1 MSVLSKHT
9 VLWLSIAAWALVC
22 TPVMVAKA
30 QPSWPNL
37 DTLRN
42 YPTPAGTTCRLEGSG
57 RPGSEKGNANALK
70 NRYKLPP
77 NGFESLLLSDIINL
91 PSGTPD
97 ARPTSADPNNQ
108 RAVTVVGYVREVK
121 PGGTAGESCNCRAKG
136 RTQVDAHIEVVLD
149 PNSHDPSGKGMVV
162 VEVQERIRRLA
173 RQGLLTSNI
182 GKDWSTPILRA
193 RLLGRWVKFSGWLF
207 YDADH
212 HLESWQVDTTN
223 TLDGANWRETGWEIH
238 PVMAM
243 ETGVQPPPDARSSG
257 TPPAPSGG
265 TGEVRGNKHS
275 KVYHL
280 PGCPGFEAMS
290 PAHVVTFASE
300 AEAQQAGYRKARN
313 CP

>member
-1 MSVLSKHT
+1 MSVLRKHAALG
-9 VLWLSIAAWALVC
+9 VVIAAGILMC
-22 TPVMVAKA
+22 TLGMAVQA

-37 DTLRN
+37 DTLSN
-42 YPTPAGTTCRLEGSG
+42 YPNPGGTTCGQEGSG
-57 RPGSEKGNANALK
+57 RPGSEKGNTNALK
-70 NRYKLPP
+70 NRYKLPA
-77 NGFESLLLSDIINL
+77 NGFEPLLLSDISRL

-97 ARPTSADPNNQ
+97 TRPTSADPNNQ

-136 RTQVDAHIEVVLD
+136 RTQVDAHIELVLD

-173 RQGLLTSNI
+173 HEGLLTSNI
-182 GKDWSTPILRA
+182 GNDWSTSMLRA
-193 RLLGRWVKFSGWLF
+193 RLLGRWVKISGWLF

-212 HLESWQVDTTN
+212 HLESWQVDPTN

-243 ETGVQPPPDARSSG
+243 EAGVQPPPDARSSG
-257 TPPAPSGG
+257 TPPGPSGG
-265 TGEVRGNKHS
+265 HGEVRGNRHS

-280 PGCPGFEAMS
+280 PGCPGFQAMS
-290 PAHVVTFASE
+290 PSNIITFASE
-300 AEAQQAGYRKARN
+300 AEAQQAGYRKAKN

>member
-1 MSVLSKHT
+1 MSILSKHKA
-9 VLWLSIAAWALVC
+9 LWVAVAAWAFVC
-22 TPVMVAKA
+22 TPVMPVRA

-37 DTLRN
+37 DTLHD
-42 YPTPAGTTCRLEGSG
+42 YPNPGGTTCHLEGSG

-70 NRYKLPP
+70 NRYKLPAS
-77 NGFESLLLSDIINL
+77 GFESLLLSDMITL

-97 ARPTSADPNNQ
+97 VRPTSADPNNQ
-108 RAVTVVGYVREVK
+108 RAVTVIGYVREVK

-136 RTQVDAHIEVVLD
+136 KNQVDTHIELVLD

-182 GKDWSTPILRA
+182 GNDWSTPMLRA
-193 RLLGRWVKFSGWLF
+193 RLLGRWVKVSGWLF

-212 HLESWQVDTTN
+212 HLESWQVDRNN

-238 PVMAM
+238 PVMAI
-243 ETGVQPPPDARSSG
+243 ETGVLPPSDARSPG
-257 TPPAPSGG
+257 TPPGPTSEH
-265 TGEVRGNKHS
+265 GEVRGNKRS

-280 PGCPGFEAMS
+280 SSCPGFAAIS
-290 PAHVVTFASE
+290 PANVVTFSSE
-300 AEAQQAGYRKARN
+300 VDAQQAGYRQAKN

>member
-1 MSVLSKHT
+1 
-9 VLWLSIAAWALVC
+9 
-22 TPVMVAKA
+22 
-30 QPSWPNL
+30 L

-42 YPTPAGTTCRLEGSG
+42 YPNPGGTTCRLEGSG
-57 RPGSEKGNANALK
+57 RPGSEKGNSNALK
-70 NRYKLPP
+70 NRYKLPT
-77 NGFESLLLSDIINL
+77 NGFASLLLSDILHL

-121 PGGTAGESCNCRAKG
+121 PGGTTGESCNCRARG
-136 RTQVDAHIEVVLD
+136 STQVDAHMELVLD
-149 PNSHDPSGKGMVV
+149 PNSHDPAGHGMVV

-182 GKDWSTPILRA
+182 GTDWSTPLLRA
-193 RLLGRWVKFSGWLF
+193 RLLGRWVKISGWLF

-243 ETGVQPPPDARSSG
+243 ETGVQPPPDAVSPG
-257 TPPAPSGG
+257 PPGPSGG
-265 TGEVRGNKHS
+265 SGEVRGNTHT

-280 PGCPGFEAMS
+280 PGCPGFAAMS
-290 PAHVVTFASE
+290 PANIVTFASE
-300 AEAQQAGYRKARN
+300 AEAQQAGYRKAKN